1 MTVKIIKI
9 MKCNRGFR
17 NTCMHIRVE
26 EGSREVGVL
35 YALFRIEIKAYILE
49 KIAKL
54 CAPLVWFSL
63 SEWSFKHLGDKTL
76 NISPVGSLFYVL

>member
-1 MTVKIIKI
+1 

-54 CAPLVWFSL
+54 CAPLA
-63 SEWSFKHLGDKTL
+63 
-76 NISPVGSLFYVL
+76 